1 MAGKESYLMG
11 GKDPYGRQGPTSAN
25 LRLFRISCPSQDS
38 YYFVE
43 KEVASVYHFS
53 HNIVYSK

>member
-1 MAGKESYLMG
+1 MG
-11 GKDPYGRQGPTSAN
+11 GKDPLQPIYDYFAFLVHHKTVN
-25 LRLFRISCPSQDS
+25 F
-38 YYFVE
+38 FVE